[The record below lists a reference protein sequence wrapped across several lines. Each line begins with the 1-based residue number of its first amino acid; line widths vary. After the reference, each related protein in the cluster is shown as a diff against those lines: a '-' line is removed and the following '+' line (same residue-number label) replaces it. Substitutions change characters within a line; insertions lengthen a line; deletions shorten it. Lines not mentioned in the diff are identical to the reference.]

1 MAPAASLFI
10 YFVRACARVC
20 VQKKGRRGEQSSPG
34 GAAAPTASL
43 VPGATGATV
52 TVRIQPRAL
61 GSEVFFGGGG
71 SVVPGLFQ
79 GLRSHGGSGVNVA
92 DRCRSG

>member
-20 VQKKGRRGEQSSPG
+20 VQKKGRRGERSSPG

-61 GSEVFFGGGG
+61 GSEVFLGGAARWCRGYFRA
-71 SVVPGLFQ
+71 SGLTE
-79 GLRSHGGSGVNVA
+79 A
-92 DRCRSG
+92 PE